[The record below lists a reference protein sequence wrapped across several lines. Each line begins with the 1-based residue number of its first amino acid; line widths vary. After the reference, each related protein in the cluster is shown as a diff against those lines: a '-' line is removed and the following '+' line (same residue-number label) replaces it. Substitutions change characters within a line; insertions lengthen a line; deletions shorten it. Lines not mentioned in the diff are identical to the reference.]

1 MLDDCTQNP
10 EIPSGCLVS
19 SEDSYIM
26 FQVRKAAGA
35 LGAFVSGVSLA
46 DVARDAE
53 LYAMLREL
61 ALEHEVLF
69 FRGQHIEP
77 LDFQA
82 FARRFGPVLGHPAY
96 PIVAGTEDVQ
106 ILESTPEAP
115 TKIEEWHSDM
125 TFSATPPTFTLLHG
139 QVIPEFGGDTLWASA
154 TAACGALSEPMR
166 QLLDELQAV
175 HDFRHGFRESLAE
188 PGGEERLA
196 GAVAA
201 NPPVSHPV
209 IRTHPETGNK
219 AIYVNPLFTTRIEGL
234 TAPESRDILSL
245 LYRHIVT
252 PEFTVRLA
260 WEPHTLVIWDNRS
273 VQHKPVNDFFPQ
285 HRKLHR
291 VAIVGDRPR

>member
-1 MLDDCTQNP
+1 ML
-10 EIPSGCLVS
+10 E
-19 SEDSYIM
+19 
-26 FQVRKAAGA
+26 VRKAAGA

-46 DVARDAE
+46 DVAGDAALFE
-53 LYAMLREL
+53 RLHRLT
-61 ALEHEVLF
+61 LEHQVLF
-69 FRGQHIEP
+69 FRDQHIEP
-77 LDFQA
+77 IDFQA

-96 PIVAGTEDVQ
+96 PLVPGTEDVQ
-106 ILESTPEAP
+106 VLESTPEAP
-115 TKIEEWHSDM
+115 SKIEEWHSDM

-139 QVIPEFGGDTLWASA
+139 QIIPEYGGDTLWAGA
-154 TAACGALSEPMR
+154 VAAYDALSEPMKG
-166 QLLDELQAV
+166 LLDGLRAV

-209 IRTHPETGNK
+209 IRTHPETGAK

-234 TAPESRDILSL
+234 TAPESRDVLAF
-245 LYRHIVT
+245 LYRHTVT
-252 PEFTVRLA
+252 PEFTVRLS
-260 WEPHTLVIWDNRS
+260 WEPGTAVIWDNRS

-291 VAIVGDRPR
+291 VTITGDRPW

>member
-1 MLDDCTQNP
+1 ML
-10 EIPSGCLVS
+10 E
-19 SEDSYIM
+19 
-26 FQVRKAAGA
+26 VRKAAGA
-35 LGAFVSGVSLA
+35 LGAYVSGISLA
-46 DVARDAE
+46 DVARDGGLFAK
-53 LYAMLREL
+53 LHGL

-69 FRGQHIEP
+69 FRGQHIES

-96 PIVAGTEDVQ
+96 RLAPDTEDVQ

-115 TKIEEWHSDM
+115 SKIEEWHSDM

-139 QVIPEFGGDTLWASA
+139 QIIPEYGGDTLWASA
-154 TAACGALSEPMR
+154 VAAHAALSAPMQR
-166 QLLDELQAV
+166 LLEKLRAV

-188 PGGEERLA
+188 PGGGERLA
-196 GAVAA
+196 DALAA

-209 IRTHPETGNK
+209 IRTHPETGAR

-234 TAPESRDILSL
+234 TASESRDILNF
-245 LYRHIVT
+245 LYRHTVT
-252 PEFTVRLA
+252 PEFTVRLC
-260 WEPHTLVIWDNRS
+260 WEPHTAAIWDNRS

-291 VAIVGDRPR
+291 VTIAGDRPR

>member
-1 MLDDCTQNP
+1 M
-10 EIPSGCLVS
+10 
-19 SEDSYIM
+19 
-26 FQVRKAAGA
+26 
-35 LGAFVSGVSLA
+35 SLA
-46 DVARDAE
+46 DVAQDAG
-53 LYAMLREL
+53 LFARLHGL
-61 ALEHEVLF
+61 ALEYEVLF
-69 FRGQHIEP
+69 FRGQRIEP
-77 LDFQA
+77 QDFQA
-82 FARRFGPVLGHPAY
+82 FARCFGPVLGHPAY
-96 PIVAGTEDVQ
+96 TTVAGTEDVQ

-139 QVIPEFGGDTLWASA
+139 RVIPEYGGDTLWASA
-154 TAACGALSEPMR
+154 TAAYGALSEPMR
-166 QLLDELQAV
+166 QLLDPLQAV

-209 IRTHPETGNK
+209 IRTHAETGSK

-234 TAPESRDILSL
+234 RVPESRDILSL
-245 LYRHIVT
+245 LYRHVVT

-260 WEPHTLVIWDNRS
+260 WELDTVVIWDNRS

-285 HRKLHR
+285 HRRLHR
-291 VAIVGDRPR
+291 VTTAGDRPR